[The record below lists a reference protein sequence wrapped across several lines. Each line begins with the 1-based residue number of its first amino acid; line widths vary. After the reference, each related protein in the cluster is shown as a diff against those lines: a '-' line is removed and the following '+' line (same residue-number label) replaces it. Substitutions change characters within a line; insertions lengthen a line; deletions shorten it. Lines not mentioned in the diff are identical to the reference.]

1 MVITAQVIKIRKN
14 INNLKIVSFLK
25 KSMNVLT
32 IMEDVSILV
41 IIQIAVTTAH
51 VIPAL
56 LLTLTTIIVMV
67 RLLMYYYYQI

>member
-1 MVITAQVIKIRKN
+1 MLITAQVIRIKNN
-14 INNLKIVSFLK
+14 INDFRIIFFMK

-32 IMEDVSILV
+32 IKEDVSIIV
-41 IIQIAVTTAH
+41 IIQMAVTTAH
-51 VIPAL
+51 VIPAI

>member
-1 MVITAQVIKIRKN
+1 MVITAQVIKIRNN
-14 INNLKIVSFLK
+14 INDLKIISFMK

-41 IIQIAVTTAH
+41 IIQLVVTIAH